1 MIKADLLVN
10 LEELEH
16 YELLTKIAN
25 HEQISLFEAIDFILS
40 KVEIEEDVEDIC
52 KQREIYASDVD
63 LEE

>member
-1 MIKADLLVN
+1 MIKVDLLVN

-16 YELLTKIAN
+16 YVLLSKIAN
-25 HEQISLFEAIDFILS
+25 HEQISLFEAIDFVLS
-40 KVEIEEDVEDIC
+40 KVEIVENDEDIC

>member
-10 LEELEH
+10 LEELKH
-16 YELLTKIAN
+16 YELLLKIAN
-25 HEQISLFEAIDFILS
+25 HEQISLFEAIDFVLS
-40 KVEIEEDVEDIC
+40 KVEIEENDEDIC

>member
-16 YELLTKIAN
+16 YELLTKIAI
-25 HEQISLFEAIDFILS
+25 HEQISLFEAIDFVLS
-40 KVEIEEDVEDIC
+40 KVEIEEDDEDIC

>member
-16 YELLTKIAN
+16 YELLTKIAI
-25 HEQISLFEAIDFILS
+25 HEQISLFEAIDFVLS
-40 KVEIEEDVEDIC
+40 KVEIEENDEDIC

>member
-10 LEELEH
+10 LEELKH
-16 YELLTKIAN
+16 YELLLKIAN
-25 HEQISLFEAIDFILS
+25 HEQISLIEAIDFVLS
-40 KVEIEEDVEDIC
+40 KVEIVENDEDIC